1 MRKIQCET
9 CPVRAQGVICD
20 LPLDALDDFRAASS
34 AAVYRPHQV
43 VFSEGNPATGL
54 FLVCHGSV
62 KLYHADRFGREHILE
77 IAGPGAVLGE
87 LSLDEGLTLSVSAES
102 LTDAQLSYLPR
113 DRLQKFLEKYPG
125 AGMRLIAALS
135 SELAVARRKARDLA
149 LKGAE
154 SRLATLLLDLA
165 RTSPDGAR
173 VHIRYTRRELGEMI
187 GVSTETVIRLL
198 TKLRQKQV
206 IRMDRRELVIAD
218 LERLKQVATHDD
230 IAA

>member
-1 MRKIQCET
+1 
-9 CPVRAQGVICD
+9 
-20 LPLDALDDFRAASS
+20 
-34 AAVYRPHQV
+34 
-43 VFSEGNPATGL
+43 
-54 FLVCHGSV
+54 
-62 KLYHADRFGREHILE
+62 
-77 IAGPGAVLGE
+77 
-87 LSLDEGLTLSVSAES
+87 
-102 LTDAQLSYLPR
+102 
-113 DRLQKFLEKYPG
+113 
-125 AGMRLIAALS
+125 MRLIAALS

-173 VHIRYTRRELGEMI
+173 AHIRYTRRELGEMI

-198 TKLRQKQV
+198 TKLRQKNV
-206 IRMDRRELVIAD
+206 IRMERRELVIAD

>member
-1 MRKIQCET
+1 VRKIQCET